1 MSFEDFIMKLQMKSM
16 NRNADKLIIEERNIN
31 MAELKDKG
39 KAKANYSANPS
50 KKMYP

>member
-39 KAKANYSANPS
+39 KAKTNYSANPS